1 MLMLMLVTYWC
12 DTMGLWPFGLSI
24 GASVSVINIDQFG
37 LFTYLV
43 DDDGNYLIDDD
54 GNYFITD

>member
-1 MLMLMLVTYWC
+1 
-12 DTMGLWPFGLSI
+12 MGLWPFGLSI